1 MLQNDFKKL
10 MDEFEGLSFALFTIV
25 SIPFVLM
32 FVACAAAA
40 GYAFIDWL

>member
-1 MLQNDFKKL
+1 MLHNDFKKL
-10 MDEFEGLSFALFTIV
+10 LNELDGLSFALFTIL

-32 FVACAAAA
+32 FVACATAA

>member
-1 MLQNDFKKL
+1 MLYNDFNKL
-10 MDEFEGLSFALFTIV
+10 LNELDGLSFALFTIL
-25 SIPFVLM
+25 SIPYALM